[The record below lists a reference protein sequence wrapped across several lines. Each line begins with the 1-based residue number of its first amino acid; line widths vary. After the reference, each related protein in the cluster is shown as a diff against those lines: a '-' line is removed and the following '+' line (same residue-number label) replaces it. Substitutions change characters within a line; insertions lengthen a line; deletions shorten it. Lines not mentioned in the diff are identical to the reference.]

1 MVLLVHE
8 YAVPV
13 ATQGYE
19 AYRAETETWGDAK
32 RAAEATAD
40 ALTSEVAD
48 LKATMAAME
57 VCEKRELCSHRDGCI
72 MSGHTHV
79 DVCFC
84 YPPPPPVTPRT
95 S

>member
-1 MVLLVHE
+1 MTGGGGGALSIACSKCLHLGLPCLVLLVHE

-19 AYRAETETWGDAK
+19 AYRAETETWGDSK

-57 VCEKRELCSHRDGCI
+57 VCDN
-72 MSGHTHV
+72 
-79 DVCFC
+79 
-84 YPPPPPVTPRT
+84 
-95 S
+95 